1 MRKAK
6 SFQSV
11 CRQYF
16 YPELKHCPYCHQRL
30 HLLRGL
36 YLKKTIQTLNGVLW
50 VGGRAAHCINPKGQH
65 RQTHYLSTRLAALG
79 LPKVTYGLDVIV
91 RVGWRRQHDHRTM
104 SEIGQELRALSIQ
117 ITDREVERL
126 WDYYRLLLRGLAQTD
141 LVKLHEAEKM
151 YDGLV
156 WSADGLQP
164 ESGQPQLWVVREV
177 LTRTVV
183 RAEWLSQ
190 VDEPTLKQFLQPV
203 KALRLKT
210 LATVSDQQVAL
221 VKALKATWRKPHQA
235 CQAHFLRDAA
245 APLVEQDR
253 ARMVEIKAKIRGI
266 RAIERQVEAAPPTD
280 RSALIIGTYA
290 LALRQGLHFR
300 SRAPFQLGG
309 VRLYVLLDELTRS
322 IQRCLK
328 KGAMRVS
335 PSCSAS
341 FSRCG
346 MNSAYRWRHSP
357 KLSNG

>member
-1 MRKAK
+1 MRK
-6 SFQSV
+6 SRCFPSIH
-11 CRQYF
+11 REYF
-16 YPELKHCPYCHQRL
+16 YPELKRCPYCHQRL
-30 HLLRGL
+30 RVLPGL
-36 YLKKTIQTLNGVLW
+36 YLRKTIQTLNGVRWL
-50 VGGRAAHCINPKGQH
+50 GGYAAHCINPKCKQH
-65 RQTHYLSTRLAALG
+65 ERHYLSTQLATLS
-79 LPKVTYGLDVIV
+79 LPEVTYGLDVIV

-104 SEIGQELRALSIQ
+104 REIGQELRALGIQ

-126 WDYYRLLLRGLAQTD
+126 WDYYRLLLRGLTQTD
-141 LVKLHEAEKM
+141 LVKLREAEKM
-151 YDGLV
+151 YGGLV

-190 VDEPTLKQFLQPV
+190 IDEPTLKTFLQPV
-203 KALRLKT
+203 KALGFKT

-253 ARMVEIKAKIRGI
+253 ARMVESKAKIRGI
-266 RAIERQVEAAPPTD
+266 RAIERQIEAAPPTD
-280 RSALIIGTYA
+280 RSATIVGTYA
-290 LALRQGLHFR
+290 LAIRQGLHFR
-300 SRAPFQLGG
+300 SRAPLQLGG

-328 KGAMRVS
+328 KGAMNVS
-335 PSCSAS
+335 PSCLES
-341 FSRCG
+341 FNRCG
-346 MNSAYRWRHSP
+346 MNSGYRWRHSA